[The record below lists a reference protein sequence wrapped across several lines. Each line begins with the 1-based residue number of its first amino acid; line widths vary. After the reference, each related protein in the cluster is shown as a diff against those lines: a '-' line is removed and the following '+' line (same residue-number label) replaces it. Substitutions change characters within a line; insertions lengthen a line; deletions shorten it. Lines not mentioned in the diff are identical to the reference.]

1 MSGADPDRVSDR
13 IMGLEEAALFAERRI
28 DELHEQV
35 LALSGRLEMLARRF
49 ERLERAVGELR
60 SGENPGMAGE
70 VEDEVGGGG
79 PEFDDRQAR

>member
-1 MSGADPDRVSDR
+1 MSGAEPDR

-49 ERLERAVGELR
+49 ERLERVVLDLR
-60 SGENPGMAGE
+60 ATAEPDAPDEPGDDGPNPTA
-70 VEDEVGGGG
+70 
-79 PEFDDRQAR
+79 

>member
-1 MSGADPDRVSDR
+1 MSGAEPDR

-49 ERLERAVGELR
+49 ERLERVVLDLR
-60 SGENPGMAGE
+60 ASAEPDAPDEPVDDGTNPT
-70 VEDEVGGGG
+70 D
-79 PEFDDRQAR
+79 